1 MKTSIGPKRTLA
13 FKLSLIVLASTLAI
27 FLLAFGMTYYTVR
40 GIMVENAEREAGE
53 LAQSTAF
60 RIFSTLN
67 AVMAAADPAAAAIE
81 EGWLDPEGA
90 FPVLRELV
98 SRSPHISGAAYAFEP
113 FSVDPERE
121 YFAPFVFYQ
130 NGELVETF
138 LGGEDFRYF
147 VRDWYQVPRETGRA
161 FWTDPFMAE
170 GGADEMIASFAHP
183 LYADPEDPGSFVG
196 VLALDVSM
204 DGLLEMV
211 SEVSIYETGFAFLI
225 SSSGNFVTYPDPEFV
240 RRESFFTLAEVWG
253 VPELREIGRAM
264 RAADTGFVR
273 LPEELIGEA
282 ARLAYRP
289 LPGTDWALAIV
300 VPEAELFGDIVAL
313 MRLVLLIAAIG
324 FGVLLVVIVS
334 VTRSITL
341 PLKKLVAKTAEI
353 AKGNLD
359 EALPPHR
366 SDDEV
371 GVLARSFDE
380 MRVSLKDYINNLTET
395 TKAKE
400 RIESELLIARKI
412 QMSFLPKKYT
422 LPKKVQEQVSLQ
434 ADLVSAKHVGGD
446 LFDYFVQDDRYLHFA
461 VGDVSDKGVPAALFM
476 AVTKTLYKGVAE
488 QCQDPGEIL
497 AKVNDELCLN
507 NENGMFVTY
516 VCGRLDLATG
526 ELLLANAGHN
536 LPLLLRRGKPADW
549 VELEAGLVLGAM
561 EDFIFPVR
569 KMHLQPG
576 DRMVLYTDGVVE
588 AENPGGKLFGDD
600 KLMRLANDTRGKSV
614 PDMVK
619 GIFAE
624 VAEHADG
631 ANQSDDITVLVLEY
645 LRQE

>member
-1 MKTSIGPKRTLA
+1 MKSFIGPKRTLA

-27 FLLAFGMTYYTVR
+27 FLLAFGVTYYTVR

-53 LAQSTAF
+53 LAQSTAY

-67 AVMAAADPAAAAIE
+67 AVMAAADPAVAAFE
-81 EGWLDPEGA
+81 EGWLDPEEV

-121 YFAPFVFYQ
+121 YYAPFVFAKD
-130 NGELVETF
+130 GDLRETF

-147 VRDWYQVPRETGRA
+147 VRDWYQVPRETDRA

-170 GGADEMIASFAHP
+170 GGADEMIASFSHP
-183 LYADPEDPGSFVG
+183 LYQNAEDEGSFLG
-196 VLALDVSM
+196 VLVLDVSM

-211 SEVSIYETGFAFLI
+211 SEVSIYNTGFAFLI
-225 SSSGNFVTYPDPEFV
+225 SSSGNFVTYPEEDFV
-240 RRESFFTLAEVWG
+240 RRESFFTLAELWG
-253 VPELREIGRAM
+253 VPELREIGRSM
-264 RAADTGFVR
+264 DGEDSGFVR
-273 LPEELIGEA
+273 LPRELIGEPA
-282 ARLAYRP
+282 YLAYRR
-289 LPGTDWALAIV
+289 LPETDWALAIV

-313 MRLVLLIAAIG
+313 MRLVLLVVTAG
-324 FGVLLVVIVS
+324 FGILLVVIIG

-353 AKGNLD
+353 ARGNLD

-422 LPKKVQEQVSLQ
+422 LPKKVQDAVSLQ
-434 ADLVSAKHVGGD
+434 ADLVPAKHVGGD
-446 LFDYFVQDDRYLHFA
+446 LYDYFVQDDRFLHFA
-461 VGDVSDKGVPAALFM
+461 VGDVSDKGVPASLFM

-488 QCQDPGEIL
+488 QCENPAEIL

-536 LPLLLRRGKPADW
+536 LPLVLREGKPAEWID
-549 VELEAGLVLGAM
+549 LEAGLVLGAM
-561 EDFIFPVR
+561 EDFVFPVR
-569 KMHLQPG
+569 KISLRSG
-576 DRMVLYTDGVVE
+576 DRLILYTDGVVE
-588 AENPGGKLFGDD
+588 AENQTGELLGDKRLLQLAEDFRGQAVPKMVESLFGAVDEYAHGTD
-600 KLMRLANDTRGKSV
+600 
-614 PDMVK
+614 
-619 GIFAE
+619 
-624 VAEHADG
+624 
-631 ANQSDDITVLVLEY
+631 QSDDITIFVMEY
-645 LRQE
+645 LGQG

>member
-53 LAQSTAF
+53 LAQSTSY

-67 AVMAAADPAAAAIE
+67 AVMAAADPAVAAIE
-81 EGWLDPEGA
+81 EGWLEPSES

-113 FSVDPERE
+113 FSVDPEQE
-121 YFAPFVFYQ
+121 FYAPFVFAK
-130 NGELVETF
+130 NGELQETF

-147 VRDWYQVPRETGRA
+147 VRDWYQVPRESGRS

-211 SEVSIYETGFAFLI
+211 SEVSIYDTGFAFLV
-225 SSSGNFVTYPDPEFV
+225 SSSGNFVTYPEDDFV
-240 RRESFFTLAEVWG
+240 RRESFFTLAETWQI
-253 VPELREIGRAM
+253 PELREIGRAM
-264 RAADTGFVR
+264 QRGHGFVR
-273 LPEELIGEA
+273 LPEKLIGEP
-282 ARLAYRP
+282 ARLAFTP
-289 LPGTDWALAIV
+289 LPGADWTLAIV
-300 VPEAELFGDIVAL
+300 VPESELFGDIVAL
-313 MRLVLLIAAIG
+313 MRLVLFIATIG
-324 FGVLLVVIVS
+324 FGILLVVIIG

-422 LPKKVQEQVSLQ
+422 LPQKVQDLVSLQ
-434 ADLVSAKHVGGD
+434 ADLISAKHVGGD
-446 LFDYFVQDDRYLHFA
+446 LYDYFVQDDRYLHFA

-488 QCQDPGEIL
+488 HSADPGEIL

-516 VCGRLDLATG
+516 VCGRLDLTTG

-536 LPLLLRRGKPADW
+536 LPLILRRGRSADW
-549 VELEAGLVLGAM
+549 VDLEPGLVLGAM
-561 EDFIFPVR
+561 EDFVFPVR
-569 KMHLQPG
+569 KLTLHPG
-576 DRMVLYTDGVVE
+576 DRLILYTDGVVE
-588 AENPGGKLFGDD
+588 AENSDGQLFGDE
-600 KLMRLANDTRGKSV
+600 KLRRLAGTHRDKPVSTMVDTFFSE
-614 PDMVK
+614 VK
-619 GIFAE
+619 DYANGAE
-624 VAEHADG
+624 
-631 ANQSDDITVLVLEY
+631 QSDDITVLVLEY
-645 LRQE
+645 LRQ